1 MSIEKTVSPN
11 LWNVVVDTVVVAAAG
26 ADVVLRD

>member
-11 LWNVVVDTVVVAAAG
+11 LWNVVVDTVVVVVAG